1 MQREFKMLA
10 PIALFVYNRP
20 DHLRQTLKA
29 LEQNLLASES
39 ELYIFADGVKA
50 NASEDVLKRIAE
62 VRKVIRENWNFK
74 NIHIKEQEA
83 NCGLANSVIKGVTE
97 LVNQYGKVI
106 VLEDDLVT
114 ARGFLKYMN
123 DALELYANEP
133 KVMQVS
139 GYQFPVK
146 FPEGTP
152 ETFFLPLTTSW
163 GWATWKRSWDMF
175 DPMARGWEELKTN
188 SDLRHRF
195 DLDGA
200 YPYANM
206 LQNQMENKTID
217 SWAIRWWWSVFSN
230 QGLVLYA
237 VNSLLVNIGYDL
249 YGTHTKQ
256 FNEKF
261 TIVDVIKDTVVMK
274 FPSNIGVEILCFNE
288 IKGNLSARVTSGVNV
303 NFFERIKTRFLQL
316 LNVK

>member
-1 MQREFKMLA
+1 MLA

-139 GYQFPVK
+139 GYQFPIK

-188 SDLRHRF
+188 ADLRHRF

-217 SWAIRWWWSVFSN
+217 SWAIRWWWSVFKVSGITLFCN
-230 QGLVLYA
+230 K
-237 VNSLLVNIGYDL
+237 SLNLNIGF
-249 YGTHTKQ
+249 GEFSTHTS
-256 FNEKF
+256 NEPFMQDKSL
-261 TIVDVIKDTVVMK
+261 IIA
-274 FPSNIGVEILCFNE
+274 E
-288 IKGNLSARVTSGVNV
+288 IKEFDKRININDSA
-303 NFFERIKTRFLQL
+303 FK
-316 LNVK
+316 NVKGFLTNRNAGGLSKTSVFKRLIQWITSKAE